1 MLCWLDC
8 WNLFQCFFFWLFLV
22 RISCYCLGCGL
33 IAGAAWLPARFAVSF
48 VQACRFSADCLC
60 CWPSWGWSWLLL
72 YEAWYTAICSFVC
85 CASWSRLELWFARVG
100 LSSLACNFWLTA
112 ISPSWSPLW
121 CCCCFMQDVLLL
133 VSAAVVP
140 SAGLEGVLLLVFG
153 SPSRCF
159 HCMLVYFALWLW
171 CLFKGSCSLWF
182 CWSRESVPLVFLFSK
197 LVLLMVC
204 TRESVPF
211 AFCLASL
218 SCFWFGQGTLFPFPC
233 IAGLQRLFDL

>member
-1 MLCWLDC
+1 M
-8 WNLFQCFFFWLFLV
+8 

-33 IAGAAWLPARFAVSF
+33 IAGAAWLPARFAVLF
-48 VQACRFSADCLC
+48 VQACRFSTDCLW
-60 CWPSWGWSWLLL
+60 CWPSRGWSWLLL
-72 YEAWYTAICSFVC
+72 YEAWYAAICSFVC

-112 ISPSWSPLW
+112 MSPSCSPLW
-121 CCCCFMQDVLLL
+121 CCCYFMQDVLLL
-133 VSAAVVP
+133 VSAAAVL
-140 SAGLEGVLLLVFG
+140 SAGLEGVSLLVFG

-159 HCMLVYFALWLW
+159 HCMLVCFALWLW
-171 CLFKGSCSLWF
+171 CLFKRACSLWF

-197 LVLLMVC
+197 LVLFMVC
-204 TRESVPF
+204 RRESVPF
-211 AFCLASL
+211 AFCLACL